1 MTTTCIITLIVL
13 VLAVVIGCAFDINL
27 GVLGVVGA
35 YICGVLI
42 AGMKPRAVMNE
53 WPTVLMFQMIFI
65 VLFYSY
71 AKQNGTLDLMARK
84 IIYLARNHA
93 YLIPIALFLVCALIA
108 ALGGG
113 AISTVII
120 MCIPVYSVAKETK
133 INPIFAA
140 VIILTGINAGAW
152 RTGHDG
158 IVATGLMASAGFSAE
173 EANLYSNILLK
184 NYIIISVFIF
194 ALAYIIFKGW
204 KCRPLTADKPEPFNK
219 KQKINIVL
227 IVIMVLLYVVPM
239 ALSVVISNPVINY
252 LSSNLD
258 MAFLGAVFS
267 LLCIVFKLGD
277 TKEVIKSLPWG
288 TLIVVCGMGMLINVC
303 VDVGL
308 VDAMSNYVASNVS
321 EGLMPVLMG
330 LIAGVMSL
338 FTATIAVVLPTF
350 YPFIHSLTE
359 TVSIS
364 PALLISAVTIC
375 SGFTGISPFSL
386 IGAMCYSAC
395 EPEDKKKLFVGLI
408 AVAAASFAIAVI
420 FILTGIISG

>member
-42 AGMKPRAVMNE
+42 AGMPTRAVISE

-71 AKQNGTLDLMARK
+71 AKMNGTLELLARK

-93 YLIPIALFLVCALIA
+93 YLIPVALFLVCALVA

-120 MCIPVYSVAKETK
+120 MCIPVYSVAKQTK

-140 VIILTGINAGAW
+140 IIILTGINAGAW

-158 IVATGLMASAGFSAE
+158 IVASGLMASAGFSSE
-173 EANLYSNILLK
+173 EVTLYSNILLK

-194 ALAYIIFKGW
+194 AVAYIVFRGW
-204 KCRPLTADKPEPFNK
+204 KCSPLTADQPEPFNS

-227 IVIMVLLYVVPM
+227 IVVMVLLYVVPM
-239 ALSVVISNPVINY
+239 ALSVVMSNPVIDY
-252 LSSNLD
+252 LSARLD

-267 LLCIVFKLGD
+267 LLCIIFNLAD

-303 VDVGL
+303 VKVGL
-308 VDAMSNYVASNVS
+308 VDAMSAYVASNVS
-321 EGLMPVLMG
+321 ERLMPSFMG
-330 LIAGVMSL
+330 LISGVMSL

-350 YPFIHSLTE
+350 YPLIYSLSE
-359 TVSIS
+359 TVNIS

-395 EPEDKKKLFVGLI
+395 ENEDKKKLFVGLI
-408 AVAAASFAIAVI
+408 ALAAICFVVAII